1 MISNFIVPI
10 EFASPAFDE
19 ALRLRYLVLREP
31 LKLEYTPEQI
41 EEESEQ
47 FHFGFFSTIDQ
58 LTGVLT
64 MQAIDQDIVKMRQVA
79 VDELSQ
85 KKGIGTKLVEY
96 AEAWA
101 KIAGFKKIELH
112 ARDIAKPFYDRLG
125 YLTEG
130 EPFEEVSIK
139 HYAMYKA
146 L

>member
-47 FHFGFFSTIDQ
+47 FHFGFFTTIDR
-58 LTGVLT
+58 LAGVLT
-64 MQAIDQDIVKMRQVA
+64 MQAINLEIVKMRQVA
-79 VDELSQ
+79 IDESCQKMGFGSQ
-85 KKGIGTKLVEY
+85 LVQY
-96 AEAWA
+96 AEVWA
-101 KIAGFKKIELH
+101 KVAGYKKIELH
-112 ARDIAKPFYDRLG
+112 ARDLAKPFYDRLE

-139 HYAMYKA
+139 HYAMFKN